1 MSAQATLA
9 SWVNR
14 LGAQPFV
21 GKALRRAAHLF
32 PEGSVVTVRTGAL
45 AGLRWRRHH
54 RYVNGYW
61 IGNYELPV
69 QAALAR
75 LLSPGRVFY
84 DVGANAGF
92 FSMQA
97 AKAVGS
103 AGRVFSFE
111 PLPENGSS
119 VLEQVEL
126 NAMSQVRLVNLAVGR
141 APGTA
146 TFSFAAGGNALA
158 HLGAARTP
166 SELSMEVG
174 VTSLDDFTRSNP
186 APDVLKMDVEGAEV
200 DVLEGAERL
209 LAERHPD
216 WLIELHGEDLG
227 ARCVEILS
235 RHGYRFERLDGSV
248 PADPGREAHL
258 VARVAR

>member
-1 MSAQATLA
+1 MSVQTTLA

-14 LGAQPFV
+14 LGEQPLV
-21 GKALRRAAHLF
+21 GAALRRAARLF

-61 IGNYELPV
+61 VGNYELPV

-75 LLSPGRVFY
+75 LLAPGCVFY

-126 NAMSQVRLVNLAVGR
+126 NALSQVRLVNLAVGR

-146 TFSFAAGGNALA
+146 TFSFAAGSNALA
-158 HLGAARTP
+158 HLGSARTP

-174 VTSLDDFTRSNP
+174 VTSLDAFTERSP
-186 APDVLKMDVEGAEV
+186 PPDVLKMDVEGAEV
-200 DVLEGAERL
+200 DVLEGAERVL
-209 LAERHPD
+209 REHHPD

-227 ARCVEILS
+227 ARCVELLS
-235 RHGYRFERLDGSV
+235 RHGYRFERLDGGV
-248 PADPGREAHL
+248 PAEPGREPHL
-258 VARVAR
+258 VARANR